1 MHIKINKNYLYIND
15 YKIKCCIGK
24 RGINKNKIEGDL
36 TTPKITLKFKYVL
49 YRPDRVKN
57 LYSRIK
63 KIKINKK
70 MGWCDDYRSNKY
82 NMLINYPFN
91 YSSEKL
97 FRKDNIYDIVIVT
110 DYNTNPVIK
119 KKGSAIFLHIAK
131 KNYSPTKGC
140 IAISKKDMR
149 LLLKKTKKRTK
160 LEFF

>member
-24 RGINKNKIEGDL
+24 RGIKKNKIEGDL

-110 DYNTNPVIK
+110 DYNTNPVFK

>member
-1 MHIKINKNYLYIND
+1 MHIKINNNYLYIND

-110 DYNTNPVIK
+110 DYNTNPVVK

>member
-57 LYSRIK
+57 L
-63 KIKINKK
+63 
-70 MGWCDDYRSNKY
+70 YRSNKY

>member
-1 MHIKINKNYLYIND
+1 
-15 YKIKCCIGK
+15 
-24 RGINKNKIEGDL
+24 
-36 TTPKITLKFKYVL
+36 
-49 YRPDRVKN
+49 
-57 LYSRIK
+57 
-63 KIKINKK
+63 

-110 DYNTNPVIK
+110 DYNTNPVVK